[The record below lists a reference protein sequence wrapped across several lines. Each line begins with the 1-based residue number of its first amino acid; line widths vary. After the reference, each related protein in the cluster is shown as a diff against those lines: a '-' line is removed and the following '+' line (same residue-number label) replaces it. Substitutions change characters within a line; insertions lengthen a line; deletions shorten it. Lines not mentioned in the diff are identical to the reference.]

1 MEKKNS
7 FKEELNCSEV
17 KEEQEKLVSEKI
29 RSEIFREISNLHL
42 ENHEKGPRLEEI
54 ITNVGN
60 RYGISDISNF
70 LKTMKESLDSNEY
83 LYQLDE
89 EGHIVAQYTETY
101 MRQMREQEEQNEIAN
116 AKLRRYASKVR
127 EVLNRLPEIVR
138 QEELVGE
145 EVEEGFLKI
154 AIEKAMRTYL
164 EKDFRLE
171 EDFLQETILEEIE
184 K

>member
-1 MEKKNS
+1 MGKKNS

-17 KEEQEKLVSEKI
+17 KEGQKKLVAEKI
-29 RSEIFREISNLHL
+29 RGEIFREISKLHL
-42 ENHEKGPRLEEI
+42 KDQEKGPKLEEI

-60 RYGISDISNF
+60 KYGISDISNF
-70 LKTMKESLDSNEY
+70 LKTMKESFDSNEY

-101 MRQMREQEEQNEIAN
+101 MCQMQEQEEQNKIAN
-116 AKLRRYASKVR
+116 EKLIRYVSKVR

-138 QEELVGE
+138 QEEFAEE

-154 AIEKAMRTYL
+154 AIEKAMRNYL
-164 EKDFRLE
+164 EKDYGLE
-171 EDFLQETILEEIE
+171 EDVSEETLLR
-184 K
+184 